1 MTTNDSP
8 NFQQLVLLHKRDDSY
23 EAISKRAGGV
33 PKARALQSI
42 VRDGF
47 TRMPTP
53 ETFAGLAKAFSISP
67 RELVLAA
74 ARTMGIDVGDDRDSD
89 LVLWG
94 AGRLPQESQDVL
106 RNTAGELMNW
116 MDGSRRKPEES
127 DNNNVVRLP
136 TRKAEN
142 ATPDFGSMAAMTEA
156 ESEGK
161 REAARAARRGEES
174 QERE

>member
-1 MTTNDSP
+1 MTTNTGP
-8 NFQQLVLLHKRDDSY
+8 NFQQLVLAHKKDDSY

-42 VRDGF
+42 VKDGF

-53 ETFAGLAKAFSISP
+53 ETIAGLSKAFSVSP

-74 ARTMGIDVGDDRDSD
+74 ARTLGIDVGDNNESD
-89 LVLWG
+89 LILWG
-94 AGRLPQESQDVL
+94 AGRLPDESKDIL
-106 RNTAGELMNW
+106 RNTAGEFLNW
-116 MDGSRRKPEES
+116 MDGSRKQTTSAP
-127 DNNNVVRLP
+127 DNVVKLP
-136 TRKAEN
+136 TRKTEDRA
-142 ATPDFGSMAAMTEA
+142 PDFSKMAAMTEV

-161 REAARAARRGEES
+161 REAARSARAGEES

>member
-1 MTTNDSP
+1 MTTNSGL

-74 ARTMGIDVGDDRDSD
+74 ARTMGIDVGDDRESD

-116 MDGSRRKPEES
+116 MDGSRRKPEEPAR
-127 DNNNVVRLP
+127 DNVVQMP
-136 TRKAEN
+136 ARKTDP
-142 ATPDFGSMAAMTEA
+142 ATLDFGSMAAMTEP

-174 QERE
+174 QEQD